1 MCAAFKQRRDIACEK
16 LNAIKG
22 LKVSKPDGAFY
33 LFVNCSALAQDSMEF
48 CKNMLEKVGV
58 AVVPGIGFGM
68 DGYFRFSFATDLA
81 SIEKGIE
88 RIASFCASMK

>member
-1 MCAAFKQRRDIACEK
+1 
-16 LNAIKG
+16 
-22 LKVSKPDGAFY
+22 
-33 LFVNCSALAQDSMEF
+33 MEF